1 MAIVVAAVLYL
12 AFAPFDLVDFVPT
25 GTMRVI
31 LPVGLA
37 SLVVF
42 GVPILYGVFT
52 RGGVGYLRVDPIGFE
67 VWNGQWGS
75 LVRGTWDEIEQILG
89 APPRGRKPFHEVVF
103 FVLPKGRSAMLI
115 ADSITGNSAALR
127 EWVRFYWQ
135 HPDYRAELSD
145 ARALRRLGEEEFT
158 VG

>member
-1 MAIVVAAVLYL
+1 
-12 AFAPFDLVDFVPT
+12 
-25 GTMRVI
+25 
-31 LPVGLA
+31 
-37 SLVVF
+37 
-42 GVPILYGVFT
+42 
-52 RGGVGYLRVDPIGFE
+52 
-67 VWNGQWGS
+67 
-75 LVRGTWDEIEQILG
+75 
-89 APPRGRKPFHEVVF
+89 
-103 FVLPKGRSAMLI
+103 MLI